1 MNLAGRELRILNF
14 IFDYMAVTFVFMI
27 LVIPMPLIAKSLSL
41 EFTPFFVKFGV
52 VALYIL
58 LYWAY
63 YFLMEHYMQGKTLG
77 KMLTKTRVVTAEG
90 TQPDF
95 WSIFVRTLARG
106 IPFEFLTYLVTL
118 TGVHDKMSGTF
129 VVKDLIMREQ
139 VTGDR

>member
-139 VTGDR
+139 VTGDE